1 MWTHRGGAICHSRK
15 DFLTTEGAKDTKIGI
30 LKKCFLPSCFS
41 CAPLKIRGGGASI
54 SLKQNPSI
62 ASFQHGVLESRLTW
76 MFPDASLQTW
86 MPAIH
91 AGMTKICIFCSVGE
105 RKIMNHFVVISM
117 FLLIAALR
125 TPGLCGEDFFT
136 LNPEEPQFEYVSI
149 ICPRQD

>member
-1 MWTHRGGAICHSRK
+1 MSLDERLSHHGGR
-15 DFLTTEGAKDTKIGI
+15 EGHEDRN
-30 LKKCFLPSCFS
+30 LKKMFS
-41 CAPLKIRGGGASI
+41 SFVLFVCSFENTGRRGLDQFKAE
-54 SLKQNPSI
+54 PSI